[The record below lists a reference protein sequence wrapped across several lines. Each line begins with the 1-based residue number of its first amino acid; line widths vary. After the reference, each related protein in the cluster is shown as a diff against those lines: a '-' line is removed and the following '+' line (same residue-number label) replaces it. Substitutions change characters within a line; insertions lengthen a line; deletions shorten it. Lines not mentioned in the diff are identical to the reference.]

1 MKKHVQKDLPQEYR
15 KAFCFQVMEELET
28 LRELSRLEILITAV
42 MILIGVNLVPVS
54 SFVER
59 EKFLLVIVKGILAV
73 GSVIVYLGLHEY
85 THIMIMHLF
94 GAKTAKIKMDSSM
107 VCTSCEE
114 YFDRFAYFL
123 VLFSPLVL
131 WGIVLALVCAV
142 IPQSWFWVSFPILI
156 ANFAGASSDMFAA
169 YQLIKIKGQ
178 VLVKDEGIVLT
189 IYEKEK
195 TGSKK

>member
-1 MKKHVQKDLPQEYR
+1 MKKHVQKDIPQEYR
-15 KAFCFQVMEELET
+15 KVFCFQVMEEYET

-42 MILIGVNLVPVS
+42 MILIGVNLVPIS

-59 EKFLLVIVKGILAV
+59 EKFLLVIVKGILTA

-85 THIMIMHLF
+85 THILVMHLF
-94 GAKTAKIKMDSSM
+94 GAKTAKIKMDSSI

-114 YFDRFAYFL
+114 YFDRFAYFF

-142 IPQSWFWVSFPILI
+142 VPQSWFWVLFPVLI
-156 ANFAGASSDMFAA
+156 ANFAGASSDLFAA
-169 YQLIKIKGQ
+169 YQLIKIKGL
-178 VLVKDEGIVLT
+178 VFVKDEGVVLT
-189 IYEKEK
+189 IYGKEK